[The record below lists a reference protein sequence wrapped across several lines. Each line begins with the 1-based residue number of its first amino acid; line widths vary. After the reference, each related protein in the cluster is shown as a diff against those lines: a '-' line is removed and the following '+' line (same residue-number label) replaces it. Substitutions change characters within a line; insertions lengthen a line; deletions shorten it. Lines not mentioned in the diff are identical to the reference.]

1 MAWPIIQIPLNKK
14 VKQFK
19 TPCPILVIGM
29 LMMLAITILKQEMI
43 IEMVSEM
50 EMAEEDIEV
59 AEVIVA
65 EEIKTGKDP
74 ATGVMED
81 IEDLNV
87 ENEITGMNT
96 TEEEEA
102 GVVEAQEKEMIEEVV
117 AKIDKALEVI
127 EEVKTSEERK
137 GLT

>member
-1 MAWPIIQIPLNKK
+1 M
-14 VKQFK
+14 VKQSK
-19 TPCPILVIGM
+19 TPCPISVIGM
-29 LMMLAITILKQEMI
+29 LTMLEITVLKHEMI

-50 EMAEEDIEV
+50 EMVEEDIEV
-59 AEVIVA
+59 AEVIVV
-65 EEIKTGKDP
+65 EEIKTVKDRV
-74 ATGVMED
+74 TEVMED

-102 GVVEAQEKEMIEEVV
+102 GVVEDQEKEMIEEVV

-127 EEVKTSEERK
+127 EEAKTSEERK
-137 GLT
+137 DQT

>member
-1 MAWPIIQIPLNKK
+1 
-14 VKQFK
+14 
-19 TPCPILVIGM
+19 M
-29 LMMLAITILKQEMI
+29 LTMLEITVLKHEMI

-50 EMAEEDIEV
+50 EMVEEDIEV
-59 AEVIVA
+59 AEVIVV
-65 EEIKTGKDP
+65 EEIKMVKDR
-74 ATGVMED
+74 ATEVMED

-127 EEVKTSEERK
+127 EEVKTSEGRK
-137 GLT
+137 D

>member
-1 MAWPIIQIPLNKK
+1 
-14 VKQFK
+14 
-19 TPCPILVIGM
+19 
-29 LMMLAITILKQEMI
+29 MLAITILKQEMI

>member
-1 MAWPIIQIPLNKK
+1 MA
-14 VKQFK
+14 KQFK

-50 EMAEEDIEV
+50 EMAEADIEV

-102 GVVEAQEKEMIEEVV
+102 VVVEAQEKEMIEEVV
-117 AKIDKALEVI
+117 AKIDKGLEVI
-127 EEVKTSEERK
+127 EEAKTSEERK
-137 GLT
+137 DQT